1 MFEKNVKKYVMKNKV
16 CMIIIILV
24 ICLYVYYILLLCYY
38 NIVIYI
44 KYLFLFICF
53 QRELRKVESIEDG
66 IEMLLQYFKVYFR
79 GYYYRVR

>member
-24 ICLYVYYILLLCYY
+24 ICLYVYYILGLCYY
-38 NIVIYI
+38 NIIIYI

-53 QRELRKVESIEDG
+53 
-66 IEMLLQYFKVYFR
+66 
-79 GYYYRVR
+79 

>member
-1 MFEKNVKKYVMKNKV
+1 
-16 CMIIIILV
+16 MIIYYIGNYLF
-24 ICLYVYYILLLCYY
+24 VYYMYIY

-44 KYLFLFICF
+44 KFLFLFICL
-53 QRELRKVESIEDG
+53 QRELRKVECIEDG